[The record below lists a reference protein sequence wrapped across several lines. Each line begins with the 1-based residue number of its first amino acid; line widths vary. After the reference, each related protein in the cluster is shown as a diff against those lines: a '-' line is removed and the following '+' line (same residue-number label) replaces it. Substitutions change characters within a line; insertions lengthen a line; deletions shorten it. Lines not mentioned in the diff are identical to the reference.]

1 SISDACPSKNATAAA
16 LAGRRCRKPCQP
28 QNSRCR
34 RATVCLCDH
43 ECGYSC
49 INLANFCP
57 VPPTVAQ
64 ARNITITRGNSPNA
78 TAPYRYNDRARYVC
92 EPGYDLVTDDNHLCH
107 GRRGWTGSSICT
119 PQCGRYDAITVREK
133 RMICGQICRTDS
145 DCATGYQCRCDES
158 CGLRC
163 VRNNLTCED
172 VPAVR
177 NATIQ
182 YVGSGLDR
190 IAHYICAEGFYLAS
204 GSTSRRCAGSGTWD
218 GIEPTCE
225 RITCSNPSPAI
236 RNTGGRVVGWV
247 RGPYYVGTQF
257 SFACRS
263 NQRLIGSRTRR
274 CESNGRWSGVPI
286 ACDNRRRQNEIR
298 CSHPGYPVNGRI
310 LRGGTGSRR
319 FQVGQQVT
327 FACDY
332 NYVLVGEPTQT
343 CLYHLQWSGSGAPVC
358 VDPRFPDDA
367 QSAAQQITRN
377 SAQIAAQMNAPRDA
391 SLSRSITAGHE
402 GGNEIYFLIDLSRS
416 VSDDALKNSLLF
428 AEKLVTRFAGGTNK
442 TAHYGII
449 VFASRPNVTF
459 NSKEE
464 ISQLNTTQIVKHL
477 RQIYAD
483 KNAKRIAIGSGT
495 NTGAALTVLKD
506 MLAVSYQED
515 RSDDRHRHCFI
526 FTDGKH
532 NDGQD
537 PVRMVQRILLEF
549 HTNPPQFYSIS
560 SCEVCRRGGR
570 IARNAL
576 KELRG
581 LAGNKPENF
590 VRIES
595 FHLLQTYVDQVID
608 VRIDY
613 SKCGQAGKVGSVKNK
628 ARFGRVLG
636 GSKAVD
642 RAWPWQAIVTIKAT
656 HPNVHK
662 VSGCYSVA
670 NFLGGGSIINNKW
683 VLTAY
688 HLFADMEEDNTQWYK
703 IFRVTFGFYRRPI
716 SRNDFKTKLSPTT
729 TVFNVEKI
737 TKHPQYNYDTY
748 DYDIA
753 LIELGQQVRLN
764 QDKNLWL
771 DVPNSFG
778 WVNYTDYI
786 RPVCIPCMPNNCL
799 NEHLQGKGLIP
810 ANSTAQQI
818 CDIEKDYVLSG
829 GENQGAAVVT
839 GYGHETER
847 EAGEGKTN
855 ASLHLK
861 QGLVKL
867 KPDNICVQFIQ
878 QWREIHTDRMICA
891 SSASTEPDKVTDAC
905 KGDSG
910 GPLVRELYNENNRKS
925 CWVQVGIVSWGYGCG
940 KSTHLPGVG
949 SRLRPGIYTNLPL
962 LMPWVNQ
969 TISEN

>member
-1 SISDACPSKNATAAA
+1 CPTKNAVAAA
-16 LAGRRCRKPCQP
+16 LAHRRCRKPCQP
-28 QNSRCR
+28 QSSRCR
-34 RATVCLCDH
+34 HGLVCLCDH

-57 VPPTVAQ
+57 TPPIVAH
-64 ARNITITRGNSPNA
+64 ARNITITRGNSANP
-78 TAPYRYNDRARYVC
+78 TPPYRYNDRARYVC

-119 PQCGRYDAITVREK
+119 PHCRRYDPLTVLEK
-133 RMICGQICRTDS
+133 RMICGQTCRIDS
-145 DCATGYQCRCDES
+145 DCTEGHQCRCDES
-158 CGLRC
+158 CSLRC
-163 VRNNLTCED
+163 VRNNLNCGD
-172 VPAVR
+172 APSVR

-218 GIEPTCE
+218 GIQPTCE

-298 CSHPGYPVNGRI
+298 CSHPGYPVNGGI
-310 LRGGTGSRR
+310 VRGATGSYR
-319 FQVGQQVT
+319 FQVGEQVT
-327 FACDY
+327 FACDN
-332 NYVLVGEPTQT
+332 NYVLVGEPIQT

-377 SAQIAAQMNAPRDA
+377 SAQITAEMSPPSGP

-416 VSDDALKNSLLF
+416 VSNDALNNSLRF

-449 VFASRPNVTF
+449 VFASRTNITL
-459 NSKEE
+459 NSKTERN
-464 ISQLNTTQIVKHL
+464 QLNTTQIVKRL

-483 KNAKRIAIGSGT
+483 RNAKRNAIGSGT
-495 NTGAALTVLKD
+495 NTGAALKVLSD
-506 MLAVSYQED
+506 MLAVSYQEQG
-515 RSDDRHRHCFI
+515 SDDRHRHCFI
-526 FTDGKH
+526 FTDGTSWQH
-532 NDGQD
+532 NDGKD
-537 PVRMVQRILLEF
+537 PVPMVQQMIREYID
-549 HTNPPQFYSIS
+549 NPPQFYSIS

-576 KELRG
+576 KELKG

-595 FHLLQTYVDQVID
+595 FHLLQTYIDQVID

-613 SKCGQAGKVGSVKNK
+613 SKCGQAGDVGSVKNR
-628 ARFGRVLG
+628 ATFGRVLG

-642 RAWPWQAIVTIKAT
+642 RAWPWQAIITVKADQP
-656 HPNVHK
+656 HVHK

-670 NFLGGGSIINNKW
+670 NFRGGGSIINNKW

-688 HLFADMEEDNTQWYK
+688 HLFADLEEDNNQWYK
-703 IFRVTFGFYRRPI
+703 NFRVTFGFYRRPL
-716 SRNDFKTKLSPTT
+716 SRNDFVTKLSPTI
-729 TVFNVEKI
+729 TVFNVERVV
-737 TKHPQYNYDTY
+737 KHPNYDY
-748 DYDIA
+748 NNLDYDIA

-799 NEHLQGKGLIP
+799 NEHLRGKGRIP
-810 ANSTAQQI
+810 SNSNAEQI
-818 CDIEKDYVLSG
+818 CNIEKDYVLSRDD
-829 GENQGAAVVT
+829 NQGAAVVT
-839 GYGHETER
+839 GFGHEKER
-847 EAGEGKTN
+847 EPGDEKH

-867 KPDNICVQFIQ
+867 KPDDLCRQFIKL
-878 QWREIHTDRMICA
+878 WDETHTDRMICA
-891 SSASTEPDKVTDAC
+891 SSASTQPDKVTDAC

-910 GPLVRELYNENNRKS
+910 GPLVRELYNENTRKS
-925 CWVQVGIVSWGYGCG
+925 CWVQVGVVSWGYGCG
-940 KSTHLPGVG
+940 KRSNLPGIG
-949 SRLRPGIYTNLPL
+949 QRLRPGIYTNLPL

-969 TISEN
+969 QINEN